1 MFIEYVTA
9 LVITYSFTV
18 DGVNKIVH
26 SAIWFKNE
34 ADCQEAFQHN
44 KKVSKSVD
52 NLYAH
57 LHDVYGND
65 IMMSC
70 EKTDIISTPFN
81 FPPPR
86 PRIFEEVERNRR
98 FL

>member
-34 ADCQEAFQHN
+34 ADCQAAFQHY
-44 KKVSKSVD
+44 KKVRKAVD
-52 NLYAH
+52 AQ

-81 FPPPR
+81 FPPLR
-86 PRIFEEVERNRR
+86 PHIFEEVERNRR